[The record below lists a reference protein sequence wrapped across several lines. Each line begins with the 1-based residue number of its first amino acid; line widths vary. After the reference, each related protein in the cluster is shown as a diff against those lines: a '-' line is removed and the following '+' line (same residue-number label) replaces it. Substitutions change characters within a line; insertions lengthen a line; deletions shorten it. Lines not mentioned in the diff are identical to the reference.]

1 MDQRTGE
8 VVPSVDITIPA
19 GSIIITPFDRQER
32 RKRLQAEAQR
42 KLRRA
47 YSNELGHFYFA
58 HEDCTQSIK
67 PQTLARL
74 LFLATYLGYNNSL
87 LYCSERK
94 MLKKA
99 ELPDL
104 LKLKSN
110 TFYKFW
116 GEVSGKYIY
125 EQPDGSLKMSPLFC
139 RGKLQNR
146 TDRKS
151 AGNYQQIYIEA
162 LRQLYWQT
170 PVSKHCHLGY
180 VFEMLPHIN
189 WEYNLLCWN
198 PSEKDLE
205 KVDLMTI
212 DELCAII
219 GYNKS
224 QRARLWNSC
233 QQLKF
238 QNSGRTHNL
247 VSFVPGGDMQIG
259 NMRIFI
265 NPRVIYRGSNWHRV
279 EILGAF

>member
-1 MDQRTGE
+1 MI
-8 VVPSVDITIPA
+8 PSVDIIIPA
-19 GSIIITPFDRQER
+19 GSLIITPYDRLER
-32 RKRLQAEAQR
+32 KKRVEEDAKR

-47 YSNELGHFYFA
+47 YNNELGHFYFA

-67 PQTLARL
+67 PQTLTRL
-74 LFLATYLGYNNSL
+74 LFLATYLGYNSNI
-87 LYCSERK
+87 LYRTERRS
-94 MLKKA
+94 LKKSD
-99 ELPDL
+99 LPAL

-116 GEVSGKYIY
+116 NEVSGHYIF
-125 EQPDGSLKMSPLFC
+125 EQTDGTLKMSPLFC
-139 RGKLQNR
+139 RGKLKHQNKR
-146 TDRKS
+146 ESTS
-151 AGNYQQIYIEA
+151 GYQQIYIEA

-180 VFEMLPHIN
+180 IFEMLPHIN
-189 WEYNLLCWN
+189 WEFNLLCWN
-198 PSEKDLE
+198 SSEKDLE
-205 KVDLMTI
+205 KVELMTI

-219 GYNKS
+219 GYSKS
-224 QRARLWNSC
+224 QRARLWNAC

-238 QNSGRTHNL
+238 QDSGRIHNL
-247 VSFVPGGDMQIG
+247 VSFVPGNDLQFG